1 MITGTL
7 ASSSRD
13 EAKASVVARGG
24 KVTDSVSKRTS
35 YVVAGSSPGSKLAK
49 AEGLGVPVL
58 DDEAFQ
64 RLLEGRTRGRS
75 EHQRLASSVTIA
87 SCVACAS
94 SRSAPGTFI
103 STANA

>member
-1 MITGTL
+1 VITGTL

-13 EAKASVVARGG
+13 EAKAAVVERGG

-49 AEGLGVPVL
+49 AVDLGVTVL

-64 RLLEGRTRGRS
+64 RLLEEGPEAAG
-75 EHQRLASSVTIA
+75 A
-87 SCVACAS
+87 
-94 SRSAPGTFI
+94 
-103 STANA
+103 